1 MSELVTVIIL
11 SYNKA
16 HLISE
21 SIQSVLTQK
30 LTNIEIIVIDDASTD
45 NTQEF
50 LVPFLKNSQI
60 RFIQN
65 KKNIGISQNRNY
77 GVFLAKGKFVAM
89 LDGDDVWLDCDKLTK
104 QVKYLEE
111 NPECGAVGTW
121 VVQIDEYGSNI
132 KKIAYE
138 EKDESLRKS
147 ILYRNSIAHSSVL
160 FRKDVV
166 QSVGGY
172 DDSLAT
178 MEDHDLWL
186 KIGVQSTLATLPI
199 YALGYRV
206 YQGNITKSRK
216 IRIALD
222 ELRVVWRHRR
232 EYKGI
237 YVGIARGILRLIK
250 TIMIFRFMNET
261 NKENTSL
268 SS

>member
-21 SIQSVLTQK
+21 SIQSVLAQK
-30 LTNIEIIVIDDASTD
+30 LTKVEIIVIDDASTD
-45 NTQEF
+45 NTQDF
-50 LVPFLKNSQI
+50 LSPFFKNTQI

-65 KKNIGISQNRNY
+65 NKNIGISKSRNY
-77 GVFLAKGKFVAM
+77 GIFLAKGKFVAM
-89 LDGDDVWLDCDKLTK
+89 LDGDDIWLDCHKLIK

-121 VVQIDEYGSNI
+121 VVQIDESGDNI
-132 KKIAYE
+132 KRIAYE
-138 EKDESLRKS
+138 ERDESLRKS

-160 FRKDVV
+160 FRRDVV

-186 KIGVQSTLATLPI
+186 KVGVRSTLANLPI

-206 YQGNITKSRK
+206 YQGNITRSRK

-232 EYKGI
+232 EYQGI
-237 YVGIARGILRLIK
+237 YLGIAKGILRLIK
-250 TIMIFRFMNET
+250 SILI
-261 NKENTSL
+261 KV
-268 SS
+268 

>member
-11 SYNKA
+11 TYNKA

-21 SIQSVLTQK
+21 SIQSVLAQK
-30 LTNIEIIVIDDASTD
+30 YPKVEIIVIDDASTD
-45 NTQEF
+45 NTKQF
-50 LVPFLKNSQI
+50 LALFLKNKQI

-89 LDGDDVWLDCDKLTK
+89 LDGDDVWLDSDKLTK
-104 QVKYLEE
+104 QVEYLEE

-121 VVQIDEYGSNI
+121 VVQIDEYGGI
-132 KKIAYE
+132 VKKIAYE
-138 EKDESLRKS
+138 EKHESISKS

-172 DDSLAT
+172 DDCLAT

-186 KIGVQSTLATLPI
+186 KIGVLSSLATLPI

-222 ELRVVWRHRR
+222 ELRVIWRHRR
-232 EYKGI
+232 EYQGI
-237 YVGIARGILRLIK
+237 YVGISKGILRLFKSILIK
-250 TIMIFRFMNET
+250 N
-261 NKENTSL
+261 
-268 SS
+268 

>member
-11 SYNKA
+11 TYNKA
-16 HLISE
+16 HFVSE
-21 SIQSVLTQK
+21 SIQSVLAQNY
-30 LTNIEIIVIDDASTD
+30 TNLEIIVIDDASTD
-45 NTQEF
+45 STKEF
-50 LVPFLKNSQI
+50 LELFLKNNQI

-147 ILYRNSIAHSSVL
+147 ILYRNPMANSSVL
-160 FRKDVV
+160 FRREVA
-166 QSVGGY
+166 QRVGGY
-172 DDSLAT
+172 DDSLVT

-232 EYKGI
+232 GYQGATI
-237 YVGIARGILRLIK
+237 GIAKGILRLIK
-250 TIMIFRFMNET
+250 TVLILIFYLQVYKKR
-261 NKENTSL
+261 
-268 SS
+268 

>member
-1 MSELVTVIIL
+1 MSEVVTVIIL
-11 SYNKA
+11 TYNKA

-21 SIQSVLTQK
+21 SIKSVFAQK
-30 LTNIEIIVIDDASTD
+30 FTNLEIIVIDDASTD
-45 NTQEF
+45 NTKDC
-50 LVPFLKNSQI
+50 LAPFLKNKQI

-65 KKNIGISQNRNY
+65 KKNIGISKSRNY
-77 GVFLAKGKFVAM
+77 GISLAKGKFVAM
-89 LDGDDVWLDCDKLTK
+89 LDGDDAWLDCDKLTK

-121 VVQIDEYGSNI
+121 LIQIDEYGRNI
-132 KKIAYE
+132 KKIAYK
-138 EKDESLRKS
+138 EKDEFLRKS
-147 ILYRNSIAHSSVL
+147 ILYRNPIAHSSVL
-160 FRKDVV
+160 FRRDIV

-172 DDSLAT
+172 DNSLAT

-186 KIGVQSTLATLPI
+186 KIGVQNTIATLPI

-232 EYKGI
+232 NYQGI
-237 YVGIARGILRLIK
+237 YLGIAKGILRLIK
-250 TIMIFRFMNET
+250 SIVN
-261 NKENTSL
+261 NL
-268 SS
+268 